1 MRKENGPQITTQ
13 RFKKVYKK
21 GTIFLEQPASENKK
35 EYQTEDQS
43 Q

>member
-1 MRKENGPQITTQ
+1 MDLKIQHKDSKKYI
-13 RFKKVYKK
+13 KKVQS
-21 GTIFLEQPASENKK
+21 FLEQPASENKK